1 LAGEGIVR
9 HVTPFRRTRCPIAFG
24 IAPWNAL
31 AETSVCTRAPI
42 VKEVFYGTQYDYTVV
57 R

>member
-1 LAGEGIVR
+1 VR

-42 VKEVFYGTQYDYTVV
+42 VEEVFYGTQYDYTVV